1 MAGDQG
7 QERHDE
13 TPGGIAGP
21 RLTIHCRREATQPGS
36 VRPPGRQPMTASAPE
51 IPVPSTPRPNSSANR
66 ARRPRSANAAAILW
80 LLLAIVPRACFA
92 EDSARSRPNIIVIIA
107 DDLGC
112 DDVAPYHASAAR
124 TPNLA
129 RLGRE
134 GMRFDRAFLTCSSCS
149 PSRASLITARY
160 PHATG
165 ACELHQP
172 LPADQVTFVER
183 LRTGGYWTAAAGK
196 WHLGPHARKRFD
208 LVVEA
213 AAPLPPDVPRDGSGC
228 EHWLPTLD
236 RRPADKPFF
245 LWLAAVDPHRDYAD
259 GAVSPPH
266 RPEDVSVPP
275 YYPDTPAVRRDLA
288 LYYDEI
294 ARLDG
299 YVGRLLDALAA
310 RQLAND
316 TVVLFMTDN
325 GRPFPR
331 SKTTVYDSGIRTPLL
346 VRWPAGIAPGSVC
359 GALVSSVDIGPTLV
373 ELAGAEPA
381 ASFQGRSFARLLGD
395 PAGSIRPAVFA
406 EHNWHDFTA
415 RERAARDLRYKLIV
429 NERPDLP
436 GTPPADAVRGTTFQE
451 MRRLRDEGRLPAA
464 AASVFATPRPREE
477 LYDLDADPH
486 ELTNLA
492 DDPRHEPALRRLREE
507 LATWSRETGDTSPQ
521 TLTRD
526 MFDRETGRPLRNE

>member
-1 MAGDQG
+1 MKTFSAL
-7 QERHDE
+7 
-13 TPGGIAGP
+13 PLVP
-21 RLTIHCRREATQPGS
+21 RLLNAGVILAILLTIAPRARCPA
-36 VRPPGRQPMTASAPE
+36 AAPE
-51 IPVPSTPRPNSSANR
+51 RPRPN
-66 ARRPRSANAAAILW
+66 
-80 LLLAIVPRACFA
+80 IV
-92 EDSARSRPNIIVIIA
+92 VIIA

-112 DDVAPYHASAAR
+112 DDIAPYHMAAAR

-129 RLGRE
+129 RLARE

-149 PSRASLITARY
+149 PSRSSLITARY

-183 LRTGGYWTAAAGK
+183 LRESGYWTAAAGK
-196 WHLGPHARKRFD
+196 WHLGPHPKKRFD

-213 AAPLPPDVPRDGSGC
+213 AAPLPADVPRDGSGC

-245 LWLAAVDPHRDYAD
+245 LWLAAFDPHRDYAN

-266 RPEDVSVPP
+266 RPEDVAVPP
-275 YYPDTPAVRRDLA
+275 FYPDTPAVRRDLA

-299 YVGRLLDALAA
+299 YVGRLLDALSA
-310 RQLAND
+310 RGLVEN
-316 TVVLFMTDN
+316 TLVLFMTDN

-331 SKTTVYDSGIRTPLL
+331 SKTTVYDSGIRTPLII
-346 VRWPAGIAPGSVC
+346 RWPAGIAPGTAC

-373 ELAGAEPA
+373 ELAGAESST
-381 ASFQGRSFARLLGD
+381 SFQGRSFVRLLSD
-395 PAGSIRPAVFA
+395 PSGSIRPAVFA

-415 RERAARDLRYKLIV
+415 RERAVRDPRYKLIV

-436 GTPPADAVRGTTFQE
+436 GTPPADAVRGDTFQE
-451 MRRLRDEGRLPAA
+451 MRRLRDEGGLTAGQG
-464 AASVFATPRPREE
+464 SVFVTPRPREE
-477 LYDLDADPH
+477 LYDLETDPH
-486 ELTNLA
+486 ELVNLA
-492 DDPRHEPALRRLREE
+492 GDPRHEPALHRLREE
-507 LATWSRETGDTSPQ
+507 LATWSRETGDAAPQ
-521 TLTRD
+521 TLTPD
-526 MFDRETGRPLRNE
+526 KYDRETGKPLRRD